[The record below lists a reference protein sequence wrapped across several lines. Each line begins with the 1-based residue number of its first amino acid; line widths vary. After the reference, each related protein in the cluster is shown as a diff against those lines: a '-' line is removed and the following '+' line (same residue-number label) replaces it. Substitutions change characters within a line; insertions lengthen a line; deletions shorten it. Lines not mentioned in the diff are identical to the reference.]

1 MTAEIL
7 ALVVALLLVLT
18 GLYVRGLAGRLDRLH
33 LRVDAASAALETKL
47 VQRAG
52 LSRELALSGWLDPA
66 SAVLLLDAAQTAE
79 AGVRGAEGMARDAAQ
94 SDLSA
99 ALRAVLV
106 DPETLVDLQADPDAH
121 DLLIELADASHGV
134 VLARR
139 FANDAVQ
146 AAVAVRRRWLVRSLH
161 LAGRAPWPISR
172 EMDDAPPESL
182 AEITLRAA

>member
-18 GLYVRGLAGRLDRLH
+18 LLYVRGLAGRLDRLH
-33 LRVDAASAALETKL
+33 LRVEAASAALETKL

-52 LSRELALSGWLDPA
+52 LARELALSGWLDPA

-79 AGVRGAEGMARDAAQ
+79 AGVRGTEGMARDVAQ
-94 SDLSA
+94 SDLTA

-106 DPETLVDLQADPDAH
+106 DPETIVDLQADPDAR
-121 DLLIELADASHGV
+121 DLLIELADASQGV

-146 AAVAVRRRWLVRSLH
+146 AAVAVRRRWLVRALH
-161 LAGRAPWPISR
+161 LAGRAPWPVSR